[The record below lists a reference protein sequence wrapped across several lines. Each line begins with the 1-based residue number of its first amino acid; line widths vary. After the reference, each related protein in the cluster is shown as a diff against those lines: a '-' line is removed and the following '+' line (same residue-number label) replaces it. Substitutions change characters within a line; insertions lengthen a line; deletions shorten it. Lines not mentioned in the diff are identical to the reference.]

1 MADEAFKTEPATPRR
16 RDEARRRG
24 QVVKSVELNSAFI
37 LLAVLLLIRYSGGTL
52 FYHLKTHTTF
62 IFQNLHTIEISFS
75 NLQAYGIVT
84 MVFTAKLLAPV
95 LGLALAVGL
104 VVNFFQAGFVL
115 SGHPLI
121 PDLNRIN
128 PFQGFTR
135 LISTRAFVELIK
147 SFLKIF
153 IVGYASYSVIK
164 AEMHNFI
171 PMMDQGIFQSSAY
184 VALLAYKIGLRVT
197 LILLFLALFDYGY
210 QRFEFEKSI
219 RMTRQEVKDEYKQME
234 GDPLLRSRIRQRM
247 REIARRRMLADVPK
261 ADVVITNPVHVAVA
275 LTYDTETMK
284 APSLLAKGERLI
296 AEKIKEIARE
306 NSIPIVENPPLAQS
320 IFKSCEVGQEIPPDL
335 YQAVAEILAYV
346 YSLNRKQTVTA

>member
-1 MADEAFKTEPATPRR
+1 MAEEAFRTEPATPRR
-16 RDEARRRG
+16 REEARKRG

-37 LLAVLLLIRYSGGTL
+37 LLAVLLLIRYFGAYL
-52 FYHLKTHTTF
+52 FYYLKTHATY

-75 NLQAYGIVT
+75 NLQAYGFVT
-84 MVFTAKLLAPV
+84 MIFTARLLAPI
-95 LGLALAVGL
+95 LGLALTVGII
-104 VVNFFQAGFVL
+104 VNFFQAGFVL

-121 PDLNRIN
+121 PDFNRIN
-128 PFQGFTR
+128 PVQGFTR
-135 LISTRAFVELIK
+135 LFSTRAFVELIK

-153 IVGYASYSVIK
+153 IVGYASYSVIHS
-164 AEMHNFI
+164 EMHNFI

-234 GDPLLRSRIRQRM
+234 GDPLLKSRIRQRM

-261 ADVVITNPVHVAVA
+261 ADVVITNPVHLAVA
-275 LTYDTETMK
+275 LQYDMDVMK
-284 APSLLAKGERLI
+284 APSVIAKGERLI
-296 AEKIKEIARE
+296 AERIKEIARE

-320 IFKSCEVGQEIPPDL
+320 LFKACDVGQEIPADL

-346 YSLNRKQTVTA
+346 YSLNKKQTVTA